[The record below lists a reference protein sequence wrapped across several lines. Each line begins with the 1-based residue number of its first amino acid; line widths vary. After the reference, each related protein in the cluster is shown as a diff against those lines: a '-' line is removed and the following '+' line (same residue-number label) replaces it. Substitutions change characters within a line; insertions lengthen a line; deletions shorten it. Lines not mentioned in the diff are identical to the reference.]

1 MVVEPVMP
9 SYEVK
14 YEQLKGKEILTLQET
29 IYYNDDVAIRSNALF
44 EKNCSTAVR
53 NGDIEFL
60 MELQK
65 SMSFSE
71 PGHYEV

>member
-1 MVVEPVMP
+1 MP